1 MIKGESKLNF
11 FKKYS
16 YIAVRLFLNQF
27 AISLFGVALA
37 FVSIKGERDGLLLW
51 TSIFSIVF
59 FLFLQY
65 AVIWEVGAKDGIS
78 AVARNTSRGLGRGF
92 LIALLTNSLN
102 LLCALLVLTEYIG
115 VPAVG
120 GMARGAILIGLEGM
134 YMGVLKA
141 MPTEILPLMFFVIT
155 IPSILVIG
163 VGYIIGSYNLHATN
177 ILIPKNK
184 DVKNNGR
191 PKHKK

>member
-1 MIKGESKLNF
+1 MNF

-16 YIAVRLFLNQF
+16 YIAVKLFLNQF

-120 GMARGAILIGLEGM
+120 GVARGAILIGLEGM

>member
-1 MIKGESKLNF
+1 
-11 FKKYS
+11 
-16 YIAVRLFLNQF
+16 
-27 AISLFGVALA
+27 
-37 FVSIKGERDGLLLW
+37 
-51 TSIFSIVF
+51 
-59 FLFLQY
+59 
-65 AVIWEVGAKDGIS
+65 
-78 AVARNTSRGLGRGF
+78 
-92 LIALLTNSLN
+92 
-102 LLCALLVLTEYIG
+102 
-115 VPAVG
+115 
-120 GMARGAILIGLEGM
+120 
-134 YMGVLKA
+134 MGVLKA